1 MKQSHTNDM
10 AVGQN
15 QETLVDLP
23 ARSTYQGLELLTYP
37 HICVNKMCGYVL
49 VPHCFKWYANMRGVV
64 C

>member
-1 MKQSHTNDM
+1 M